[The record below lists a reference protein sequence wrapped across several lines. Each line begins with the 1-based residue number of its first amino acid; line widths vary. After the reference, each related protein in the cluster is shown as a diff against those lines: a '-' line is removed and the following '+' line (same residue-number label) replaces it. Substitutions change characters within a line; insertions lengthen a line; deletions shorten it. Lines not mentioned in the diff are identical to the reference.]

1 MLRLWQWRLPSHAVP
16 VAHSARSNKQRGR
29 NDWGAAP
36 LSLVVNMDTMPLP
49 RIDRER
55 GRAAVAS
62 IRDGSADRD
71 TTAVAVRFILQEFAR
86 IAPGKSVE
94 VRVPPHGAVQIVEG
108 LGHTRGTPPNVIE
121 LDAATLVALAV
132 GDESWDAAIDRGA
145 VRASGTRASLAELV
159 PLSALRE

>member
-1 MLRLWQWRLPSHAVP
+1 MLG
-16 VAHSARSNKQRGR
+16 VA
-29 NDWGAAP
+29 
-36 LSLVVNMDTMPLP
+36 LP
-49 RIDRER
+49 RINSER
-55 GRAAVAS
+55 GLAAVS
-62 IRDGSADRD
+62 LVRGGTADRA

-132 GDESWDAAIDRGA
+132 GDESWDAVLGRGA
-145 VRASGTRASLAELV
+145 VRASGTRATLV
-159 PLSALRE
+159 DLLPLTALRE

>member
-1 MLRLWQWRLPSHAVP
+1 
-16 VAHSARSNKQRGR
+16 
-29 NDWGAAP
+29 
-36 LSLVVNMDTMPLP
+36 MDTVPLP
-49 RIDRER
+49 RIDVER
-55 GRAAVAS
+55 GRAAVTAV
-62 IRDGSADRD
+62 RDGSVDRE

-132 GDESWDAAIDRGA
+132 GSESWDAAVSRGA
-145 VRASGTRASLAELV
+145 VRASGTRATLTELV
-159 PLSALRE
+159 PLAVLEE

>member
-1 MLRLWQWRLPSHAVP
+1 VLFVVSIEAVP
-16 VAHSARSNKQRGR
+16 LR
-29 NDWGAAP
+29 
-36 LSLVVNMDTMPLP
+36 
-49 RIDRER
+49 RIDSER
-55 GRAAVAS
+55 GRTAVAAVRS
-62 IRDGSADRD
+62 GSTDREL
-71 TTAVAVRFILQEFAR
+71 TATAVRFILQEFAR

-132 GDESWDAAIDRGA
+132 GDETWDESIGRGA
-145 VRASGTRASLAELV
+145 VRASGTRASLSELV

>member
-1 MLRLWQWRLPSHAVP
+1 VESV
-16 VAHSARSNKQRGR
+16 
-29 NDWGAAP
+29 
-36 LSLVVNMDTMPLP
+36 PLP
-49 RIDRER
+49 RIDVER
-55 GRAAVAS
+55 GRAAIATV
-62 IRDGSADRD
+62 RDGTADRD
-71 TTAVAVRFILQEFAR
+71 LIATAVRFILQEFAR

-132 GDESWDAAIDRGA
+132 GDETWDAAVDRGA

-159 PLSALRE
+159 PLGALRE

>member
-1 MLRLWQWRLPSHAVP
+1 MLSV
-16 VAHSARSNKQRGR
+16 
-29 NDWGAAP
+29 
-36 LSLVVNMDTMPLP
+36 PLP
-49 RIDRER
+49 RIDSDR
-55 GRAAVAS
+55 GRAAVAA

-86 IAPGKSVE
+86 LAPGKSVE

-132 GDESWDAAIDRGA
+132 GDETWDVAIDRGV
-145 VRASGTRASLAELV
+145 VRASGTRATLSELV
-159 PLSALRE
+159 PLSVLRE

>member
-1 MLRLWQWRLPSHAVP
+1 MS
-16 VAHSARSNKQRGR
+16 S
-29 NDWGAAP
+29 
-36 LSLVVNMDTMPLP
+36 VVNIGIMPLP
-49 RIDRER
+49 RIDSER
-55 GRAAVAS
+55 GRAAVATVRS
-62 IRDGSADRD
+62 GSEDRD

-132 GDESWDAAIDRGA
+132 GAETWDAAVDRGA
-145 VRASGTRASLAELV
+145 VRASGTRATLAEFL
-159 PLSALRE
+159 PLAVLRE

>member
-1 MLRLWQWRLPSHAVP
+1 
-16 VAHSARSNKQRGR
+16 
-29 NDWGAAP
+29 
-36 LSLVVNMDTMPLP
+36 MPLP
-49 RIDRER
+49 RIDSAR
-55 GRAAVAS
+55 GQAAVAT
-62 IRDGSADRD
+62 IRDGSTDRD

-132 GDESWDAAIDRGA
+132 GAETWDAAVDRGA
-145 VRASGTRASLAELV
+145 VRASGTRATLAELV
-159 PLSALRE
+159 PLTALRE